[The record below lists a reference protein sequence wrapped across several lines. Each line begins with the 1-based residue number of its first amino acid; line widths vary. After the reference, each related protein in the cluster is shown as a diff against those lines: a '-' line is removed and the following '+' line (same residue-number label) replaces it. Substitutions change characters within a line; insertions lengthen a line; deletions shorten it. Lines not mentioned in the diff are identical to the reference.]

1 MRPQAPCKDCEKRE
15 LGCHGKCAE
24 YQAFREEQ
32 HLFDLQ
38 MAKIRECNVYFDDR
52 VQKCVKF
59 RNKAKRK

>member
-24 YQAFREEQ
+24 YLEFKEQ
-32 HLFDLQ
+32 QHIFDLQ
-38 MAKIRECNVYFDDR
+38 MAKIRDCNVYFDDR

-59 RNKAKRK
+59 RNKLKRK